1 MPRRKIY
8 SREIEYSAGFVVQ
21 YSSFFEGV
29 IFVAKIN
36 ENYLKL
42 PGNYLF
48 AEIGKRVE
56 KFRSENPD
64 AEIIRLGIGD
74 VTQPLPQVCI
84 EAMTQAAQELGKVET
99 FRGYGPEQGYEF
111 LREKIAEWNYKR
123 RGLKVCAEEIFIS
136 DGSKCDCGNIQEI
149 FSLDSRIA
157 IADPVYP
164 VYLDTNVMAGR
175 TGNLKDDGRFEN
187 VTYLPCTA
195 ENNFSPAPPD
205 DKVDLIYLCSPNNP
219 TGTTL
224 DKKSLANW
232 IDYAKKNNSV
242 ILYDA
247 AYAAYI
253 TEENIPRSIYE
264 VEGARDV
271 AIEFRSFSKT
281 AGFTGTRCGYVVIPE
296 NLAGTTSSGEKVLLK
311 NLWLRRQTT
320 KFNGTAY
327 IVQRGAEAI
336 YSDAGQAQVKNL
348 IDYYMTNAKIILDG
362 LRKGGLTAY
371 GGINAP
377 YIWLKT
383 PANISSWEFFDKLLR
398 EYKIVGTPGA
408 GFGPCGEGYLRLT
421 AFGSRE
427 NTLKAVE
434 RLAK

>member
-1 MPRRKIY
+1 M
-8 SREIEYSAGFVVQ
+8 
-21 YSSFFEGV
+21 
-29 IFVAKIN
+29 AKIN

-42 PGNYLF
+42 PESYLF
-48 AEIGKRVE
+48 TEIARRVR
-56 KFRSENPD
+56 KFQAENPA

-74 VTQPLPQVCI
+74 VTQPLPKVCTD
-84 EAMTQAAQELGKVET
+84 AMTAAVLEMSRAET
-99 FRGYGPEQGYEF
+99 FRGYGPEQGYAF
-111 LREKIAEWNYKR
+111 LREKIAEWNYAR
-123 RGLKVCAEEIFIS
+123 RGIQISADEIFIS

-149 FSLDSRIA
+149 FSADSKIA

-175 TGNLKDDGRFEN
+175 TGELVDGRFEG

-195 ENNFSPAPPD
+195 ENNFSPTPPD
-205 DKVDLIYLCSPNNP
+205 SRVDLVYLCSPNNP

-224 DKKSLANW
+224 DKPALENW
-232 IDYAKKNNSV
+232 VACAKENDAV

-264 VEGARDV
+264 IAGARDV

-296 NLAGTTSSGEKVLLK
+296 NLCGTTANGEKVPLK

-327 IVQRGAEAI
+327 IVQRGAAAI
-336 YSDAGQAQVKNL
+336 YSDEGQAQIHAL
-348 IDYYMTNAKIILDG
+348 IDYYMTNAKII
-362 LRKGGLTAY
+362 RAGLTAAGFEVF
-371 GGINAP
+371 GGVNAP

-383 PANISSWEFFDKLLR
+383 PDGISSWEFFDKLLR

-427 NTLKAVE
+427 NTLKAMV
-434 RLAK
+434 RLNG

>member
-1 MPRRKIY
+1 M
-8 SREIEYSAGFVVQ
+8 
-21 YSSFFEGV
+21 
-29 IFVAKIN
+29 AKIN

-48 AEIGKRVE
+48 AEIGKRVA
-56 KFRSENPD
+56 KFQAENPD

-74 VTQPLPQVCI
+74 VTQPLPKVCI
-84 EAMTQAAQELGKVET
+84 DAMTKAALELGDAKT
-99 FRGYGPEQGYEF
+99 FRGYGPEQGYDF
-111 LREKIAEWNYKR
+111 LREKISEWNYKK
-123 RGLKVCAEEIFIS
+123 RGLEISAEEIFIS

-149 FSLDSRIA
+149 FSQDSKIA

-175 TGNLKDDGRFEN
+175 TGNLKSDGRFEN
-187 VTYLPCTA
+187 VIYLPCTA
-195 ENNFSPAPPD
+195 ENNFSPAPPTE
-205 DKVDLIYLCSPNNP
+205 KVDLIYLCSPNNP

-224 DKKSLANW
+224 DKKILSDWVAC
-232 IDYAKKNNSV
+232 AKENNSV

-253 TEENIPRSIYE
+253 TEKNIPRSIYE
-264 VEGARDV
+264 IEGAKDV

-296 NLAGTTSSGEKVLLK
+296 NLTGTTSSGEKILLK

-336 YSDAGQAQVKNL
+336 YSDEGQAQVKKL
-348 IDYYMTNAKIILDG
+348 IDYYMTNAKIIREG
-362 LRKGGLTAY
+362 LAKIGLTAY
-371 GGINAP
+371 GGVNAP

-383 PANISSWEFFDKLLR
+383 PDNMPSWKFFDKLLN
-398 EYKIVGTPGA
+398 EANVVGTPGA
-408 GFGPCGEGYLRLT
+408 GFGPCGENYFRLT
-421 AFGSRE
+421 SFGSYE
-427 NTLKAVE
+427 NTVEAVE
-434 RLAK
+434 RIVK

>member
-1 MPRRKIY
+1 M
-8 SREIEYSAGFVVQ
+8 
-21 YSSFFEGV
+21 
-29 IFVAKIN
+29 AKIN

-48 AEIGKRVE
+48 AEIGKRVA
-56 KFRSENPD
+56 KFQEENPD

-74 VTQPLPQVCI
+74 VTQPLPEVCV
-84 EAMTQAAQELGKVET
+84 EAMTKAAQELGKAET
-99 FRGYGPEQGYEF
+99 FRGYGPEQGYSF
-111 LREKIAEWNYKR
+111 LREKIADWNYRR
-123 RGLKVCAEEIFIS
+123 RGLEISAEEIFIS

-149 FSLDSRIA
+149 FSADSKIA

-175 TGNLKDDGRFEN
+175 TGNLQEDGRFEN
-187 VTYLPCTA
+187 VVYLPCTA
-195 ENNFSPAPPD
+195 ENNFSPAPPP

-224 DKKSLANW
+224 DKKSLQGW
-232 IDYAKKNNSV
+232 IDYARQNNSV

-253 TEENIPRSIYE
+253 SEENIPRSIYE
-264 VEGARDV
+264 VEGAKDV

-281 AGFTGTRCGYVVIPE
+281 AGFTGTRCGYVVLPK
-296 NLAGTTSSGEKVLLK
+296 NLTGTTERGEKILLK
-311 NLWLRRQTT
+311 DLWLRRQTT

-348 IDYYMTNAKIILDG
+348 VGYYMTNAKIILDG
-362 LRKGGLTAY
+362 LKAAGLTAY
-371 GGINAP
+371 GGVNAP

-383 PANISSWEFFDKLLR
+383 PENLSSWEFFDKLLR

-421 AFGSRE
+421 SFGSRE

-434 RLAK
+434 RLTK